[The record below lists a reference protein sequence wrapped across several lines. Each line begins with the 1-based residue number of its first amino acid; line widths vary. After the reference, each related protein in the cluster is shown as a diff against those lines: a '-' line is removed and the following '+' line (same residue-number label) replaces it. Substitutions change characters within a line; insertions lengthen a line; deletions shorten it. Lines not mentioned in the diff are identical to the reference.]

1 MTTSGG
7 EAMVDWQEQ
16 VKELRLMADELEQ
29 WALKS
34 EGRQR
39 LVLGRISDELIR
51 LSKEIAHILDE
62 ETRIDTGDYA
72 NAEEPPP
79 HSSLP
84 DWLTDADVGRLIE

>member
-1 MTTSGG
+1 
-7 EAMVDWQEQ
+7 MVNWEEQ

-51 LSKEIAHILDE
+51 LSKEIEHVLDE
-62 ETRIDTGDYA
+62 ETRIDIGDA
-72 NAEEPPP
+72 GDPSV
-79 HSSLP
+79 HSAVP
-84 DWLTDADVGRLIE
+84 DWLSDNDVGRLVD